1 MQAALPRAGGAPR
14 WRGVSVR
21 VVRGS
26 QALGGTPARCVLTAG
41 NFDGVHVGHQR
52 IMATVTARARALA
65 VPALVYTFEP
75 HPRRVLSPERAP
87 RLLTTLEQ
95 KLELLEG
102 QGVDVVVVET
112 FDRGFAQLPAD
123 RFVREVLHARMRPM
137 EIYVGY
143 DFHYGRDREG
153 SMRTL
158 TELGPH
164 LGFAVTIIPEVKL
177 GDRDVNSTRIR
188 ELLESGEVGVAADLL
203 GRSYRVRGRVARGD
217 QRGRTIGFPTLNLAA
232 ENEILPAV
240 GVYACR
246 VRFLDAGEPGPGAWF
261 GAVANVGRRPTVKAS
276 DPVGV
281 EAHLFDFSAEA
292 YERRIE
298 IGFEERLRGEE
309 RFPSLAALQ
318 SQIARDAESAR
329 AALAAR

>member
-1 MQAALPRAGGAPR
+1 MRI
-14 WRGVSVR
+14 
-21 VVRGS
+21 VRGS
-26 QALGGTPARCVLTAG
+26 AAFGGTSERCVLTAG

-52 IMATVTARARALA
+52 IMATVIARARALG

-95 KLELLEG
+95 KLELLDEL
-102 QGVDVVVVET
+102 GVDAVVVET
-112 FDRGFAQLPAD
+112 FDRAFAQLPAE
-123 RFVREVLHARMRPM
+123 RFVREVLHARMRPTD
-137 EIYVGY
+137 IYVGY

-188 ELLESGEVGVAADLL
+188 ELLEGGDVDAAAELL
-203 GRSYRVRGRVARGD
+203 GRSYRVRGHVARGD

-232 ENEILPAV
+232 ENEILPRV

-246 VRFLDAGEPGPGAWF
+246 VRFLDDGEPRRGAWF
-261 GAVANVGRRPTVKAS
+261 GAVANVGRRPTVKPS

-281 EAHLFDFSAEA
+281 EAHLFDFSADA

-298 IGFEERLRGEE
+298 VGFEKRLRGEE
-309 RFPSLAALQ
+309 RFPSLAALKN
-318 SQIARDAESAR
+318 QIARDAERAR
-329 AALAAR
+329 EALAAR